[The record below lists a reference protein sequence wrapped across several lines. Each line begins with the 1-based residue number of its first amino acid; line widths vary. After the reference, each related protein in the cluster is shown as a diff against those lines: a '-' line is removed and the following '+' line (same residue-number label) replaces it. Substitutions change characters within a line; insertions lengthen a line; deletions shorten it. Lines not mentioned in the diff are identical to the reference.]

1 MFYFLYS
8 KKKTRKRKLEKE
20 EIKECI
26 LTDYRFV
33 IVLTIVMLVIGVLGF
48 HIFEKQDWITSF
60 YDASCILS
68 IVGAGDDPKTPEGK
82 IFGALYTLS
91 IGLGYIF
98 LLTFVILSALEKY
111 SNECNDNSSKE
122 RKNMKK

>member
-1 MFYFLYS
+1 
-8 KKKTRKRKLEKE
+8 
-20 EIKECI
+20 
-26 LTDYRFV
+26 
-33 IVLTIVMLVIGVLGF
+33 MLVIGVLGF

-111 SNECNDNSSKE
+111 SNECSNNKYSNNNSSKE